1 MIQNR
6 TIYPKNVLPS
16 NSLRSWLS
24 FQHFKVAISPKW
36 RENRHYRVSSKKKGL
51 QTVITF
57 LIHIFDCFFRI
68 LILDLLKYCFKF
80 FCSFLPMG
88 FSILEQKCKDLTSK
102 NDIFEGSISRK
113 LIALDKYFFQYNYL
127 RTCAQQRPHL
137 QEWKNMSLKLTKF
150 SLFD

>member
-80 FCSFLPMG
+80 FRSFLPMG
-88 FSILEQKCKDLTSK
+88 FSVLEHKCKDLTSK
-102 NDIFEGSISRK
+102 MIFLEIRYLGNWSLWTNNFFRMIISELVLNNGHIFRNGK
-113 LIALDKYFFQYNYL
+113 TFA
-127 RTCAQQRPHL
+127 
-137 QEWKNMSLKLTKF
+137 
-150 SLFD
+150 